1 MAALF
6 PSAVLPDGTWQLC
19 TLYAYRKNS
28 SISSDRR
35 NGGRRVILNL
45 AAEFSGE
52 VEAVARMKAR
62 LLRGENPVKIPL
74 EVLKLMRLVL
84 DLKEAETMEIMFPP
98 DVVSTSTRLI
108 R

>member
-1 MAALF
+1 
-6 PSAVLPDGTWQLC
+6 
-19 TLYAYRKNS
+19 
-28 SISSDRR
+28 
-35 NGGRRVILNL
+35 
-45 AAEFSGE
+45 
-52 VEAVARMKAR
+52 MKAR